1 MLSATLAGAQAR
13 LRREE
18 FTSPS
23 ICAGIF
29 IFFAFS
35 TDRI

>member
-1 MLSATLAGAQAR
+1 MLSDTFARAQAR
-13 LRREE
+13 LRKEE

-29 IFFAFS
+29 IIFAFS